1 MFDSAIFDFTD
12 AEIREAAAANRLLS
26 IEIEFNRLCNYR
38 CPYCY
43 AGDPETE
50 LPEMSSEL
58 ADSVIRQAAEL
69 GARKVVILGGEPLLY
84 PELERKIEL
93 VNFLGMGAEIF
104 TNGALLDEAAARM
117 FAAHNC
123 RVVVKLNS
131 LDPAVQARMT
141 GEPEA
146 LELAQRALR
155 LLREAGCG
163 AGRVAASS
171 VICSENV
178 DGMPALWRYLRER
191 EILPY
196 FEMMTPQGRM
206 LENRHLMVE
215 PARLRQVFE
224 EIAAIDAQFGFC
236 WEPQPP
242 LVGGKCF
249 RHIYSCLVNAS
260 GDVMPCVGVT
270 TKLGSAAER
279 PVRDILFDSS
289 VIRDLKNYRKMI
301 KGPCRTCRKAQ
312 ECYGCRG
319 AAYQMT
325 GDYLASDPLCWH
337 NIGRESEIA
346 VLPCDARS
354 LVPHKPPMVMV
365 DEVLSSGQTSEVLA
379 VIRPDNRF
387 LDDGGVLDRAA
398 LPELVS
404 QAGAAADAFRND
416 GAVKPGMLVG
426 CRKIE
431 YFRDIRVGDRLVVSL
446 EETAALD
453 GWHIVAFN
461 VVKEGEP
468 GTVASGELKLCV
480 LES

>member
-1 MFDSAIFDFTD
+1 ML
-12 AEIREAAAANRLLS
+12 AAFQEEN
-26 IEIEFNRLCNYR
+26 IQW
-38 CPYCY
+38 
-43 AGDPETE
+43 
-50 LPEMSSEL
+50 
-58 ADSVIRQAAEL
+58 QAALAAKEEEATML
-69 GARKVVILGGEPLLY
+69 RGQQAAQSDADHEAQAKQL
-84 PELERKIEL
+84 
-93 VNFLGMGAEIF
+93 A
-104 TNGALLDEAAARM
+104 ALR
-117 FAAHNC
+117 
-123 RVVVKLNS
+123 
-131 LDPAVQARMT
+131 T
-141 GEPEA
+141 A
-146 LELAQRALR
+146 LELAQRARR

-171 VICSENV
+171 VICSENG

-215 PARLRQVFE
+215 LARLRQVFE

-325 GDYLASDPLCWH
+325 VDYLP
-337 NIGRESEIA
+337 
-346 VLPCDARS
+346 
-354 LVPHKPPMVMV
+354 
-365 DEVLSSGQTSEVLA
+365 
-379 VIRPDNRF
+379 
-387 LDDGGVLDRAA
+387 
-398 LPELVS
+398 
-404 QAGAAADAFRND
+404 
-416 GAVKPGMLVG
+416 
-426 CRKIE
+426 
-431 YFRDIRVGDRLVVSL
+431 
-446 EETAALD
+446 
-453 GWHIVAFN
+453 
-461 VVKEGEP
+461 
-468 GTVASGELKLCV
+468 
-480 LES
+480 

>member
-104 TNGALLDEAAARM
+104 TNGALLDKAAARM

-236 WEPQPP
+236 WEP
-242 LVGGKCF
+242 
-249 RHIYSCLVNAS
+249 
-260 GDVMPCVGVT
+260 
-270 TKLGSAAER
+270 
-279 PVRDILFDSS
+279 
-289 VIRDLKNYRKMI
+289 
-301 KGPCRTCRKAQ
+301 
-312 ECYGCRG
+312 
-319 AAYQMT
+319 
-325 GDYLASDPLCWH
+325 
-337 NIGRESEIA
+337 
-346 VLPCDARS
+346 
-354 LVPHKPPMVMV
+354 
-365 DEVLSSGQTSEVLA
+365 
-379 VIRPDNRF
+379 
-387 LDDGGVLDRAA
+387 
-398 LPELVS
+398 
-404 QAGAAADAFRND
+404 
-416 GAVKPGMLVG
+416 
-426 CRKIE
+426 
-431 YFRDIRVGDRLVVSL
+431 
-446 EETAALD
+446 
-453 GWHIVAFN
+453 
-461 VVKEGEP
+461 
-468 GTVASGELKLCV
+468 
-480 LES
+480 